1 MRQKVYCDLELDNMP
16 DSLLE
21 KAVASLTFFSI
32 TIGFSLLAP
41 VLFAVVAVGIS
52 FVIPGFAIDTTFL
65 TLYFLIACTLYNILI
80 LFTVGLG
87 NLEDGDDV
95 AHFFSIIIP
104 ARNEELVLKETLQRV
119 FAFDY
124 PSELFE
130 VVVINDGSTD
140 NTESLVKDA
149 QKSHPN
155 LKLINVCP
163 VQAGRGKG
171 YALNRVFGNFLL
183 TWRGLEIE
191 PRHRWI
197 IGVFD
202 SDAIPEPNML
212 KKVSFEF
219 RNPRVGGVQ
228 TLVRVSNRKK
238 SFLAKL
244 QDMEFLAF
252 GRLLQFSRTIF
263 GGSVALGGTGQ
274 FIRATALDTATLKES
289 EEYWNNDSLTE
300 DLDIG
305 IRLMANKWEN
315 RYVESTAVNQ
325 EGVENFSSLI
335 HQRTRWAWGA
345 LQALCTYILSFRI
358 WRADISLR
366 KKLDASVYLI
376 NIIVPYLV
384 IFCWVLTGLSLLG
397 IVRLSNAFP
406 WIFVLANGFSFLPLY
421 FYGLWKE
428 RIDYPVWQ
436 IVPLSLIGAVY
447 TYHWLPCISIAA
459 VKMATQKPVWKKT
472 PRFSKAG

>member
-1 MRQKVYCDLELDNMP
+1 MS
-16 DSLLE
+16 DSLVE
-21 KAVASLTFFSI
+21 KAVASLTFFSV

-41 VLFAVVAVGIS
+41 VLFAVAAVGIS
-52 FVIPGFAIDTTFL
+52 FAIPSLVIDTTCM
-65 TLYFLIACTLYNILI
+65 TLYFLITCTLYNILTLSI
-80 LFTVGLG
+80 VGLG
-87 NLEDGDDV
+87 SLEDGDDV

-104 ARNEELVLKETLQRV
+104 ARNEELVIKETLKRV

-140 NTESLVKDA
+140 NTEILVRDE

-155 LKLINVCP
+155 LKLINVSEAR
-163 VQAGRGKG
+163 AGYGKG
-171 YALNRVFGNFLL
+171 SALNRGFGDFLL

-202 SDAIPEPNML
+202 SDARPDPNML

-228 TLVRVSNRKK
+228 ALVRISNRKR

-244 QDMEFLAF
+244 QDMEFVAF
-252 GRLLQFSRTIF
+252 ARLLQFSRTVF

-274 FIRATALDTATLKES
+274 FIRATALDTTALTDF
-289 EEYWNNDSLTE
+289 EEYWNRDSLTE
-300 DLDIG
+300 DLDISV
-305 IRLMANKWEN
+305 RLMTNKWEN
-315 RYVESTAVNQ
+315 RYIESTAVHQ
-325 EGVENFSSLI
+325 EGVENLSSLI

-345 LQALCTYILSFRI
+345 LQALRIHIFSFRV

-366 KKLDASVYLI
+366 KKLDTSVYLI
-376 NIIVPYLV
+376 NIVVPFLV
-384 IFCWVLTGLSLLG
+384 LVCWVLSGLSLLG
-397 IVRLSNAFP
+397 IVKVSNVFP
-406 WIFVLANGFSFLPLY
+406 WVLTLANGFSFLPLI
-421 FYGLWKE
+421 FIGLWKE
-428 RIDYPVWQ
+428 KADYPAWQ
-436 IVPLSLIGAVY
+436 IIPLSLIGTVY
-447 TYHWLPCISIAA
+447 TYHWVPCIAIAS
-459 VKMATQKPVWKKT
+459 VKMITKKPVWNKT
-472 PRFSKAG
+472 PRFNKAE

>member
-1 MRQKVYCDLELDNMP
+1 MSDFLF
-16 DSLLE
+16 E
-21 KAVASLTFFSI
+21 KAATSIAFFSI

-41 VLFAVVAVGIS
+41 VLFAVIAVGIS
-52 FVIPGFAIDTTFL
+52 LVIPNSIIDTTFL

-80 LFTVGLG
+80 LFIAGLG
-87 NLEDGDDV
+87 RLEDGDDV
-95 AHFFSIIIP
+95 AHFFSIIVP
-104 ARNEELVLKETLQRV
+104 ARNEELVINETLRRV

-130 VVVINDGSTD
+130 VVVLNDGSTD
-140 NTESLVKDA
+140 NTESLVRDE
-149 QKSHPN
+149 QKNHPN
-155 LKLINVCP
+155 LKLINVS
-163 VQAGRGKG
+163 QARAGHGKG
-171 YALNRVFGNFLL
+171 SALNRAFGDFLL

-202 SDAIPEPNML
+202 SDAIPDPNML
-212 KKVSFEF
+212 RKVSFEF

-228 TLVRVSNRKK
+228 TLVRISNRKK

-252 GRLLQFSRTIF
+252 ARLLQFSRTVF

-274 FIRATALDTATLKES
+274 FIRATALDTTALTES
-289 EEYWNNDSLTE
+289 EEYWNCDSLTE

-305 IRLMANKWEN
+305 IRLMTNKWEN
-315 RYVESTAVNQ
+315 RYVETTAVNQ

-345 LQALCTYILSFRI
+345 LQALRIHILSFRI
-358 WRADISLR
+358 WRANISLR
-366 KKLDASVYLI
+366 KKLDTSVYLI
-376 NIIVPYLV
+376 NIIVPFLV
-384 IFCWVLTGLSLLG
+384 ICCWVLSGLSLLG
-397 IVRLSNAFP
+397 IVRVSNVFP
-406 WIFVLANGFSFLPLY
+406 WVLTLANGFSFLPLY

-428 RIDYPVWQ
+428 KADYPAWQ
-436 IVPLSLIGAVY
+436 IIPLTLIGAVY
-447 TYHWLPCISIAA
+447 TYHWVPCISIAA
-459 VKMATQKPVWKKT
+459 VKMVTKKPVWKKT
-472 PRFSKAG
+472 PRFKKAG

>member
-21 KAVASLTFFSI
+21 KKVASLTFISI

-41 VLFAVVAVGIS
+41 VLFAAVAVGTS
-52 FVIPGFAIDTTFL
+52 FVIPSSVIDTTFL
-65 TLYFLIACTLYNILI
+65 TLYFLIACTLYNILM
-80 LFTVGLG
+80 LFIVGLG
-87 NLEDGDDV
+87 NLEKGDDV

-104 ARNEELVLKETLQRV
+104 ARNEELVLKKTLQSV

-149 QKSHPN
+149 QKSHQN

-171 YALNRVFGNFLL
+171 CALNRAFGNFLL

-219 RNPRVGGVQ
+219 RNPRIGGVQ
-228 TLVRVSNRKK
+228 ALVRITNRKK

-252 GRLLQFSRTIF
+252 ARLLQYSRTIF
-263 GGSVALGGTGQ
+263 GGSVALGGTGM
-274 FIRATALDTATLKES
+274 FIRATALDTAALKES
-289 EEYWNNDSLTE
+289 EEYWNHDSLTE
-300 DLDIG
+300 DLDMG
-305 IRLMANKWEN
+305 IRLMTNKWEN

-335 HQRTRWAWGA
+335 HQRTRWSWGT
-345 LQALCTYILSFRI
+345 LQALRTYILSFRV
-358 WRADISLR
+358 WRADISLK
-366 KKLDASVYLI
+366 KKLDVSVYLI
-376 NIIVPYLV
+376 NVIVPFLV
-384 IFCWVLTGLSLLG
+384 LFCWVLSGLSLLG

-406 WIFVLANGFSFLPLY
+406 WILALANGFSFLPLY

-436 IVPLSLIGAVY
+436 IIPLSLIGVVY
-447 TYHWLPCISIAA
+447 TYHWLPSISIAA
-459 VKMATQKPVWKKT
+459 VKMVTQKPVWKKT
-472 PRFSKAG
+472 PRFSKTG